1 MMSFGGEV
9 KKQLDN
15 FGDSDF
21 ESLHL
26 QTVGGK
32 IWVTEHGAR
41 DVEQARLTCGGQG
54 DQFHLNVTN
63 VEADS

>member
-54 DQFHLNVTN
+54 D
-63 VEADS
+63 